1 MKKTKKS
8 TIVFSVI
15 AAVVLVGIITAFS
28 VFSGLIF
35 TMASIESK
43 GSGVYESVNHINY
56 DLDELLADGGV
67 ADEEALVQYAISVIA
82 KGIPVEAEYE
92 IPDLACS
99 SFMVKNTENQYLM
112 GRNLDNFNTDIMV
125 LHNAPKNGYK
135 SVSVVNLA
143 FLGYTDGLTPDK
155 VPDRLNALAGVFF
168 PLDGMNEK
176 GVSVSVLQVMA
187 EPTKQKTDKPDVTT
201 TLAIRLILDKA
212 GSVQEAVDLLS
223 GWDMYASANGCYVFH
238 IADSTGKSAVVS
250 YDGDKMNV
258 TYAENDYQYTTNFLL
273 YDVDYDYLKVGVK
286 RYDILKEKIES
297 SKGVLSEKQ
306 AMELL
311 SDVSMTEDVPD
322 ESGAY
327 IPTQWSAVY
336 NLNEKTVTICTD
348 RNYEKSYTFSVEK

>member
-8 TIVFSVI
+8 TIVISVI

-43 GSGVYESVNHINY
+43 ESGVYESVNHINY

-297 SKGVLSEKQ
+297 SKGVLSEMQ

-311 SDVSMTEDVPD
+311 SDVSMTENIPD

-336 NLNEKTVTICTD
+336 NLNKKTVTICTD